1 MNRKQKSSAD
11 VFWLPILIFKGVW
24 FLIKLMFLGMTH
36 ISDCREC
43 EKMLYSNPKRVSYSA
58 RQGVEL
64 ARLGQ
69 SLFACI
75 ALVLLSIC
83 IHMAFG

>member
-1 MNRKQKSSAD
+1 MNRKQKSAAD

-24 FLIKLMFLGMTH
+24 FLVKLMFLGMTH

-43 EKMLYSNPKRVSYSA
+43 EKMLYSNPKRVNYST
-58 RQGVEL
+58 RHGVEL

-69 SLFACI
+69 SLFAFI